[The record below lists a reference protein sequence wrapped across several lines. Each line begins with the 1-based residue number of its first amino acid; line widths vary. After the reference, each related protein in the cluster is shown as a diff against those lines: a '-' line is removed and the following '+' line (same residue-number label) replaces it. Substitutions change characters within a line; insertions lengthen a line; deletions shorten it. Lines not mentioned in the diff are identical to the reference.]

1 MHVFT
6 LPNKKLRTRILA
18 GTAAVALSLGVASCS
33 NAEDAVDSATDAA
46 NSATS
51 AAGSAASS
59 ATAAAGSAID
69 DATGTSGTSSASTTE
84 PSGTS
89 GSDSG
94 SDSAGGDTTEVE
106 SADGSTIS
114 IPTAVVTAANTAGFS
129 TPESVEEG
137 PNGESLVTFPEGYI
151 VNSAEGGAQ
160 PLIGMIGETW
170 ISEGGLSAAVGLPTG
185 PEEATTNGWTQ
196 QFTAGVIS
204 WLDDGSGQFSASVE
218 PA

>member
-1 MHVFT
+1 MST
-6 LPNKKLRTRILA
+6 LPNKKLRTRIFA

-51 AAGSAASS
+51 AAGSA
-59 ATAAAGSAID
+59 IN
-69 DATGTSGTSSASTTE
+69 DATGTSSASTTE

-89 GSDSG
+89 ESDSG

-114 IPTAVVTAANTAGFS
+114 IPTAVVTAANAAGFS

-137 PNGESLVTFPEGYI
+137 PNGESLVTFPEGYV

-160 PLIGMIGETW
+160 ALVGMIGETW
-170 ISEGGLSAAVGLPTG
+170 IGEGGLSAAVGLPTG

-196 QFTAGVIS
+196 QFTSGVIS
-204 WLDDGSGQFSASVE
+204 WLDDGSGQFAASVE

>member
-1 MHVFT
+1 MHVST
-6 LPNKKLRTRILA
+6 LPNKKLRTRIFA

-51 AAGSAASS
+51 AAGSA
-59 ATAAAGSAID
+59 IN
-69 DATGTSGTSSASTTE
+69 DATGTSSASTTE

-114 IPTAVVTAANTAGFS
+114 IPTAVVTAANAAGFS

-137 PNGESLVTFPEGYI
+137 PNGESLVTFPECYI
-151 VNSAEGGAQ
+151 VNSAEVGAQ
-160 PLIGMIGETW
+160 ALVGMIGETW
-170 ISEGGLSAAVGLPTG
+170 IGEGGLSAAVGLPTG

-196 QFTAGVIS
+196 QFTSGVIS
-204 WLDDGSGQFSASVE
+204 WLDDGSGQFAASVE

>member
-1 MHVFT
+1 MHVST
-6 LPNKKLRTRILA
+6 LPNKKLRTRIFA

-51 AAGSAASS
+51 AAGSA
-59 ATAAAGSAID
+59 IN
-69 DATGTSGTSSASTTE
+69 DATGTSSASTTE

-114 IPTAVVTAANTAGFS
+114 IPTSVVTAANAAGFS

-160 PLIGMIGETW
+160 ALVGMIGETW
-170 ISEGGLSAAVGLPTG
+170 IGEGGLSAAVGLPTG

-196 QFTAGVIS
+196 QFTSGVIS
-204 WLDDGSGQFSASVE
+204 WLDDGSGQFAASVE

>member
-1 MHVFT
+1 MHVST
-6 LPNKKLRTRILA
+6 LPNKKLRTRIFA

-51 AAGSAASS
+51 AASSAASS
-59 ATAAAGSAID
+59 ATAAAGSAIN

-89 GSDSG
+89 GSASG

-106 SADGSTIS
+106 SADGATIS
-114 IPTAVVTAANTAGFS
+114 IPTAVVTAANAAGFS

-137 PNGESLVTFPEGYI
+137 PNGESLVTFPEGYV

-160 PLIGMIGETW
+160 TLVGMIGETW
-170 ISEGGLSAAVGLPTG
+170 IGEGGLSAAVGLPTG

-204 WLDDGSGQFSASVE
+204 WLDDGSGQFAASVE

>member
-1 MHVFT
+1 MHVST
-6 LPNKKLRTRILA
+6 LPNKKLRTRIFA

-33 NAEDAVDSATDAA
+33 NAEDAVDSTTDAA

-51 AAGSAASS
+51 AAGSA
-59 ATAAAGSAID
+59 IN
-69 DATGTSGTSSASTTE
+69 DATGTSSASTTE

-114 IPTAVVTAANTAGFS
+114 IPTAVVTAANAAGFS

-160 PLIGMIGETW
+160 ALVGMIGETW
-170 ISEGGLSAAVGLPTG
+170 IGEGGLSAAVGLPTG

-196 QFTAGVIS
+196 QFTSGVIS
-204 WLDDGSGQFSASVE
+204 WLDDGSGQFAASVE

>member
-1 MHVFT
+1 MHVST
-6 LPNKKLRTRILA
+6 LPNKKLRTRIFA

-51 AAGSAASS
+51 AAGSA
-59 ATAAAGSAID
+59 IN
-69 DATGTSGTSSASTTE
+69 DATGTSSASTTE

-89 GSDSG
+89 GSD

-114 IPTAVVTAANTAGFS
+114 IPTAVVTAANAAGFS
-129 TPESVEEG
+129 TQESVEEG

-160 PLIGMIGETW
+160 ALVGMIGETW
-170 ISEGGLSAAVGLPTG
+170 IGEGGLSAAVGLPTG

-196 QFTAGVIS
+196 QFTSGVIS
-204 WLDDGSGQFSASVE
+204 WLDDGSGQFAASVE

>member
-1 MHVFT
+1 MHVST
-6 LPNKKLRTRILA
+6 LPNKKLRTRIFA

-51 AAGSAASS
+51 AAGSA
-59 ATAAAGSAID
+59 IN
-69 DATGTSGTSSASTTE
+69 DATGTSSASTTE

-89 GSDSG
+89 GSD

-114 IPTAVVTAANTAGFS
+114 IPTAVVTAANAAGFS

-137 PNGESLVTFPEGYI
+137 PNGESLVAFPEGYI

-160 PLIGMIGETW
+160 ALVGMIGETW
-170 ISEGGLSAAVGLPTG
+170 IGEGGLSAAVGLPTG

-196 QFTAGVIS
+196 QFTSGVIS
-204 WLDDGSGQFSASVE
+204 WLDDGSGQFAASVE

>member
-1 MHVFT
+1 MHVST
-6 LPNKKLRTRILA
+6 LPNKKLRTRIFA

-33 NAEDAVDSATDAA
+33 NTEDAVDSATDAA

-51 AAGSAASS
+51 AAGSA
-59 ATAAAGSAID
+59 IN
-69 DATGTSGTSSASTTE
+69 DATGTSSASTTE

-114 IPTAVVTAANTAGFS
+114 IPTAVVTAANAAGFS

-160 PLIGMIGETW
+160 ALVGMIGETW
-170 ISEGGLSAAVGLPTG
+170 IGEGGLSAAVGLPTG

-196 QFTAGVIS
+196 QFTSGVIS
-204 WLDDGSGQFSASVE
+204 WLDDGSGQFAASVE

>member
-1 MHVFT
+1 MHVST
-6 LPNKKLRTRILA
+6 LPNKKLRTRIFA

-51 AAGSAASS
+51 AAGSA
-59 ATAAAGSAID
+59 IN
-69 DATGTSGTSSASTTE
+69 DATGTSSASTTE

-89 GSDSG
+89 GSD

-114 IPTAVVTAANTAGFS
+114 IPTAIVTAANAAGFS

-160 PLIGMIGETW
+160 ALVGMIGETW
-170 ISEGGLSAAVGLPTG
+170 IGEGGLSAAVGLPTG

-196 QFTAGVIS
+196 QFTSGVIS
-204 WLDDGSGQFSASVE
+204 WLDDGSGQFAASVE

>member
-1 MHVFT
+1 MQVIT

-59 ATAAAGSAID
+59 ATAAAGSAIN

-84 PSGTS
+84 P
-89 GSDSG
+89 SG

-106 SADGSTIS
+106 SADGSTIN
-114 IPTAVVTAANTAGFS
+114 IPTAVVTAANAAGFS

-137 PNGESLVTFPEGYI
+137 PNGESLVTFPEGYV

-160 PLIGMIGETW
+160 ALVGMIGETW
-170 ISEGGLSAAVGLPTG
+170 IGEGGLSAAVGLPTG

>member
-18 GTAAVALSLGVASCS
+18 GTAAVVLSLGVASCS

-59 ATAAAGSAID
+59 ATAAAGSAIN

-84 PSGTS
+84 PSGT
-89 GSDSG
+89 SG

-114 IPTAVVTAANTAGFS
+114 IPTAVVTAANAAGFS

-137 PNGESLVTFPEGYI
+137 PNGESLVTFPEGYV

-160 PLIGMIGETW
+160 ALVGMIGETW

>member
-1 MHVFT
+1 MHVIT
-6 LPNKKLRTRILA
+6 LPNKKLRTRIFA

-69 DATGTSGTSSASTTE
+69 DATGTSSASTTE

-114 IPTAVVTAANTAGFS
+114 IPTAVVTAANAAGFS

-160 PLIGMIGETW
+160 ALVGMIGETW
-170 ISEGGLSAAVGLPTG
+170 IGEGGLSAAVGLPTG

-196 QFTAGVIS
+196 QFTSGVIS
-204 WLDDGSGQFSASVE
+204 WLDDGSGQFAASVE

>member
-1 MHVFT
+1 MHVST
-6 LPNKKLRTRILA
+6 LPNKKLRTRIFA
-18 GTAAVALSLGVASCS
+18 GTAAVALPLGVPSCS
-33 NAEDAVDSATDAA
+33 NAEDAVDTATDAPHP
-46 NSATS
+46 ATP
-51 AAGSAASS
+51 
-59 ATAAAGSAID
+59 AAGSAIN
-69 DATGTSGTSSASTTE
+69 DATGTSSASTTE

-114 IPTAVVTAANTAGFS
+114 IPTAVVTAANAAGFS

-160 PLIGMIGETW
+160 ALVGMIGETW
-170 ISEGGLSAAVGLPTG
+170 IGEGGLSAAVGLPTG

-196 QFTAGVIS
+196 QFTSGVIS
-204 WLDDGSGQFSASVE
+204 WLDDGSGQFAASVE

>member
-1 MHVFT
+1 MHVST
-6 LPNKKLRTRILA
+6 LPNKKLRTRIFA

-51 AAGSAASS
+51 AAGSA
-59 ATAAAGSAID
+59 IN
-69 DATGTSGTSSASTTE
+69 DATGTSSASTTD

-114 IPTAVVTAANTAGFS
+114 IPTAVVTAANAAGFS

-160 PLIGMIGETW
+160 ALVGMIGETW
-170 ISEGGLSAAVGLPTG
+170 IGEGGLSAAVGLPTG

-196 QFTAGVIS
+196 QFTSGVIS
-204 WLDDGSGQFSASVE
+204 WLDDGSGQFAASVE

>member
-1 MHVFT
+1 MHVIT
-6 LPNKKLRTRILA
+6 LPNKKLRTRIFA

-51 AAGSAASS
+51 AAGSA
-59 ATAAAGSAID
+59 IN
-69 DATGTSGTSSASTTE
+69 DATGTSSASTTE

-89 GSDSG
+89 GSD

-114 IPTAVVTAANTAGFS
+114 IPTAVVTAANAAGFS

-160 PLIGMIGETW
+160 ALVGMIGETW
-170 ISEGGLSAAVGLPTG
+170 IGEGGLSAAVGLPTG

-196 QFTAGVIS
+196 QFTSGVIS
-204 WLDDGSGQFSASVE
+204 WLDDGSGQFAASVE

>member
-1 MHVFT
+1 MHVST
-6 LPNKKLRTRILA
+6 LPNKKLRTRIFA

-51 AAGSAASS
+51 AAGSA
-59 ATAAAGSAID
+59 IN
-69 DATGTSGTSSASTTE
+69 DATGTSSASTTE

-114 IPTAVVTAANTAGFS
+114 IPTAVVTAANAAGFS

-137 PNGESLVTFPEGYI
+137 SNGESLVTFPEGYI

-160 PLIGMIGETW
+160 ALVGMIGETW
-170 ISEGGLSAAVGLPTG
+170 IGEGGLSAAVGLPTG

-196 QFTAGVIS
+196 QFTSGVIS
-204 WLDDGSGQFSASVE
+204 WLDDGSGQFAASVE

>member
-1 MHVFT
+1 MHVST
-6 LPNKKLRTRILA
+6 LPNKKLRTRIFV

-51 AAGSAASS
+51 AAGSA
-59 ATAAAGSAID
+59 IN
-69 DATGTSGTSSASTTE
+69 DATGTSSASTTE

-89 GSDSG
+89 GSD

-114 IPTAVVTAANTAGFS
+114 IPTAVVTAANAAGFS

-160 PLIGMIGETW
+160 ALVGMIGETW
-170 ISEGGLSAAVGLPTG
+170 IGEGGLSAAVGLPTG

-196 QFTAGVIS
+196 QFTSGVIS
-204 WLDDGSGQFSASVE
+204 WLDDGSGQFAASVE

>member
-1 MHVFT
+1 MHVST
-6 LPNKKLRTRILA
+6 LPNKKLRTRIFA

-51 AAGSAASS
+51 AAGSA
-59 ATAAAGSAID
+59 IN
-69 DATGTSGTSSASTTE
+69 DATGTSSASTTE

-89 GSDSG
+89 ESDSG

-114 IPTAVVTAANTAGFS
+114 IPTAVVTAANAAGFS

-137 PNGESLVTFPEGYI
+137 PNGESLVTFPEGYV

-160 PLIGMIGETW
+160 ALVGMIGETW
-170 ISEGGLSAAVGLPTG
+170 IGEGGLSAAVGLPTG

-196 QFTAGVIS
+196 QFTSGVIS
-204 WLDDGSGQFSASVE
+204 WLDDGSGQFAASVE

>member
-1 MHVFT
+1 MHVIT
-6 LPNKKLRTRILA
+6 LQNKKLRTRILA

-51 AAGSAASS
+51 AAGSA
-59 ATAAAGSAID
+59 IN

-94 SDSAGGDTTEVE
+94 SDSAEGGTTEVE

-114 IPTAVVTAANTAGFS
+114 IPTAVVTAANAAGFS
-129 TPESVEEG
+129 APESVEEG
-137 PNGESLVTFPEGYI
+137 PNGESLVTFPEGYV

-160 PLIGMIGETW
+160 ALVGMIGETW

-185 PEEATTNGWTQ
+185 PEEATNNGWTQ

>member
-1 MHVFT
+1 MHVST
-6 LPNKKLRTRILA
+6 LPNKKLRTRIFA

-51 AAGSAASS
+51 AAGSA
-59 ATAAAGSAID
+59 IN
-69 DATGTSGTSSASTTE
+69 DATGTSSASTTE

-89 GSDSG
+89 GSD

-114 IPTAVVTAANTAGFS
+114 IPTAVVTAANAAGFS

-160 PLIGMIGETW
+160 ALVGMIGETW
-170 ISEGGLSAAVGLPTG
+170 IGEGGLSAAVGLPTG

-196 QFTAGVIS
+196 QFTSGVIS
-204 WLDDGSGQFSASVE
+204 WLDDGSGQFAASVE

>member
-1 MHVFT
+1 MHVST
-6 LPNKKLRTRILA
+6 LPNKKLRTRIFA

-51 AAGSAASS
+51 AAGSA
-59 ATAAAGSAID
+59 IN
-69 DATGTSGTSSASTTE
+69 DATGTSSASTTE

-89 GSDSG
+89 GSDS
-94 SDSAGGDTTEVE
+94 DSAGGDTTEVE
-106 SADGSTIS
+106 RADGSTIS
-114 IPTAVVTAANTAGFS
+114 IPTAVVTAANAAGFS

-160 PLIGMIGETW
+160 ALVGMIGETW
-170 ISEGGLSAAVGLPTG
+170 IGEGGLSAAVGLPTG

-196 QFTAGVIS
+196 QFTSGVIS
-204 WLDDGSGQFSASVE
+204 WLDDGSGQFAASVE

>member
-1 MHVFT
+1 MHVST
-6 LPNKKLRTRILA
+6 LPNKKLRTRIFA

-59 ATAAAGSAID
+59 ATAAAGSAIN
-69 DATGTSGTSSASTTE
+69 DATGTSSASTTE
-84 PSGTS
+84 PSGT
-89 GSDSG
+89 SG

-114 IPTAVVTAANTAGFS
+114 IPTAVVTAANAAGFS

-160 PLIGMIGETW
+160 ALVGMIGETW
-170 ISEGGLSAAVGLPTG
+170 IGEGGLSAAVGLPTG

-196 QFTAGVIS
+196 QFTSGVIS
-204 WLDDGSGQFSASVE
+204 WLDDGSGQFAASVE

>member
-1 MHVFT
+1 MHVST
-6 LPNKKLRTRILA
+6 LPNKKLRTRIFA

-51 AAGSAASS
+51 AAGSA
-59 ATAAAGSAID
+59 IN
-69 DATGTSGTSSASTTE
+69 DATGTSSASTTE

-114 IPTAVVTAANTAGFS
+114 IPIAVVTAANAAGFS

-160 PLIGMIGETW
+160 ALVGMIGETW
-170 ISEGGLSAAVGLPTG
+170 IGEGGLSAAVGLPTG

-196 QFTAGVIS
+196 QFTSGVIS
-204 WLDDGSGQFSASVE
+204 WLDDGSGQFAASVE